1 MTCDLDLYQ
10 EIWTHTQTS
19 PPPPP
24 HIGTMS
30 HHCINPTIQM
40 YSSSLESL

>member
-10 EIWTHTQTS
+10 EIWTRTQTS
-19 PPPPP
+19 PP
-24 HIGTMS
+24 HIGTMA